1 MAETLELEIESL
13 IFISSEPL
21 KTEDLISCLESHH
34 KQKIELSMV
43 LEGLEN
49 IKSKYSSEEYA
60 FELIEIAEGFQF
72 LTKPAFHP
80 IIKTYLNQM
89 NQKRL
94 SRTALETLAII
105 AYKQPVSKPEIERIR
120 GVNCDHTIQK
130 LLEKELI
137 TIEGRGEGAGKPIL
151 YVTSEKFM
159 NYFGLKSIEQ
169 LPTIKEF
176 NHSFNEVGEEIPIE
190 RMIIDLEPDSA
201 TNHNP
206 E

>member
-1 MAETLELEIESL
+1 MTETLELQIESL

-21 KTEDLISCLESHH
+21 KTEDLIACLEGHH
-34 KQKIELSMV
+34 KQKIDLSLV

-49 IKSKYSSEEYA
+49 IKSKYSADEYA
-60 FELIEIAEGFQF
+60 FELIDIAEGYQF

-190 RMIIDLEPDSA
+190 RMISDLEPDTT

>member
-1 MAETLELEIESL
+1 MELFELQIESL
-13 IFISSEPL
+13 IFVSSEPL
-21 KTEDLISCLESHH
+21 GLDDIVACLESYH
-34 KQKIELSMV
+34 KEKVERALV
-43 LEGLEN
+43 LESLDA
-49 IKSKYSSEEYA
+49 IKSKYLQEDYA
-60 FELIEIAEGFQF
+60 FELMEIADGYQF
-72 LTKPAFHP
+72 MTKGAFHP
-80 IIKTYLNQM
+80 IIKAYLNQM

-137 TIEGRGEGAGKPIL
+137 SIEGRGEGPGKPIL

-159 NYFGLKSIEQ
+159 NYFGLKSIDQ

-176 NHSFNEVGEEIPIE
+176 EGGFNEVGEEIPIE
-190 RMIIDLEPDSA
+190 RMITDLDAEIA
-201 TNHNP
+201 P
-206 E
+206 EH

>member
-1 MAETLELEIESL
+1 MAETLELQIESL

-21 KTEDLISCLESHH
+21 KTEDLIACLEGHH
-34 KQKIELSMV
+34 KQKIDLSLV
-43 LEGLEN
+43 LESLEK

-60 FELIEIAEGFQF
+60 FELVEIAEGYQF

-105 AYKQPVSKPEIERIR
+105 AYKQPVSKPEIEKIR

-190 RMIIDLEPDSA
+190 RMISDLEPDD
-201 TNHNP
+201 P
-206 E
+206 II

>member
-1 MAETLELEIESL
+1 M
-13 IFISSEPL
+13 
-21 KTEDLISCLESHH
+21 
-34 KQKIELSMV
+34 
-43 LEGLEN
+43 
-49 IKSKYSSEEYA
+49 
-60 FELIEIAEGFQF
+60 
-72 LTKPAFHP
+72 TKGAYHP
-80 IIKTYLNQM
+80 IVKTFLNQM

-137 TIEGRGEGAGKPIL
+137 SIEGRGEGPGKPIL

-159 NYFGLKSIEQ
+159 NYFGLKSIDQ

-176 NHSFNEVGEEIPIE
+176 EGGFNEVGEEIPIE
-190 RMIIDLEPDSA
+190 RMITDLDAEIA
-201 TNHNP
+201 P
-206 E
+206 EHSNCGLGSVGSKRIYPAI

>member
-1 MAETLELEIESL
+1 MTETLELQIESL

-21 KTEDLISCLESHH
+21 KTEDLIACLEGHH
-34 KQKIELSMV
+34 KQKIDLSLV

-49 IKSKYSSEEYA
+49 IKSKYSADEYA
-60 FELIEIAEGFQF
+60 FELIDIAEGYQF

-137 TIEGRGEGAGKPIL
+137 TIEGKGEGAGKPIL

-190 RMIIDLEPDSA
+190 RMISDLEPDTT

>member
-1 MAETLELEIESL
+1 MELFELQIESL
-13 IFISSEPL
+13 IFVSSEPL
-21 KTEDLISCLESHH
+21 GLDDIVACLESYH
-34 KQKIELSMV
+34 KEKVERALV
-43 LEGLEN
+43 LESLDA
-49 IKSKYSSEEYA
+49 IKSKYLQEDYA
-60 FELIEIAEGFQF
+60 FELMEIADGYQF
-72 LTKPAFHP
+72 MTKGAYHP
-80 IIKTYLNQM
+80 IVKTFLNQM

-137 TIEGRGEGAGKPIL
+137 SIEGRGEGPGKPIL

-159 NYFGLKSIEQ
+159 NYFGLKSIDQ

-176 NHSFNEVGEEIPIE
+176 EGGFNEVGEEIPIE
-190 RMIIDLEPDSA
+190 RMITDLDAEIA
-201 TNHNP
+201 P
-206 E
+206 EH

>member
-1 MAETLELEIESL
+1 VELFELQIESL
-13 IFISSEPL
+13 IFVSSEPL
-21 KTEDLISCLESHH
+21 GLDDIVACLESYH
-34 KQKIELSMV
+34 KEKVERALV
-43 LEGLEN
+43 LESLDA
-49 IKSKYSSEEYA
+49 IKSKYLQEDYA
-60 FELIEIAEGFQF
+60 FELMEIADGYQF
-72 LTKPAFHP
+72 MTKGAYHP
-80 IIKTYLNQM
+80 IVKTFLNQM

-137 TIEGRGEGAGKPIL
+137 SIEGRGEGPGKPIL

-159 NYFGLKSIEQ
+159 NYFGLKSIDQ

-176 NHSFNEVGEEIPIE
+176 EGGFNEVGEEIPIE
-190 RMIIDLEPDSA
+190 RMITDLDAEIA
-201 TNHNP
+201 P
-206 E
+206 EH

>member
-1 MAETLELEIESL
+1 MADTLELQIESL

-21 KTEDLISCLESHH
+21 KTEDLITCLEGHH
-34 KQKIELSMV
+34 KQKIDLSLV
-43 LEGLEN
+43 LESLEK

-60 FELIEIAEGFQF
+60 FELVEIAEGYQF

-105 AYKQPVSKPEIERIR
+105 AYKQPVSKPEIEKIR

-190 RMIIDLEPDSA
+190 RMISDLEPDD
-201 TNHNP
+201 P
-206 E
+206 II

>member
-1 MAETLELEIESL
+1 VELFELQIESL
-13 IFISSEPL
+13 IFVSAEPL
-21 KTEDLISCLESHH
+21 KLVDIIACLESYH
-34 KQKIELSMV
+34 KEKVNRSLV
-43 LEGLEN
+43 LESLDQ
-49 IKSKYSSEEYA
+49 IKEKYSREDYA
-60 FELIEIAEGFQF
+60 FELVEIADGYQF
-72 LTKPAFHP
+72 MTKGAYHP
-80 IIKTYLNQM
+80 IVKTFLNQM

-105 AYKQPVSKPEIERIR
+105 AYKQPVSKPDIERIR

-137 TIEGRGEGAGKPIL
+137 SIEGRGDGPGKPIL

-176 NHSFNEVGEEIPIE
+176 DSGYNEIGEEIPIE
-190 RMIIDLEPDSA
+190 RMIMDLEQEIS
-201 TNHNP
+201 T
-206 E
+206 EK

>member
-1 MAETLELEIESL
+1 MPESLELQIESL

-21 KTEDLISCLESHH
+21 KTDDLIACLESYN
-34 KQKIELSMV
+34 KEKIEPTLV
-43 LEGLEN
+43 LENLEK
-49 IKSKYSSEEYA
+49 IKAKYISEEFA
-60 FELIEIAEGFQF
+60 FELVEIAEGYQF
-72 LTKPAFHP
+72 LTKTAYHP
-80 IIKTYLNQM
+80 IIKTYLNQL

-105 AYKQPVSKPEIERIR
+105 AYKQPVSKPDIERIR

-190 RMIIDLEPDSA
+190 RMIIDLEPDES
-201 TNHNP
+201 TKTL
-206 E
+206 

>member
-1 MAETLELEIESL
+1 MELLDLQIESL
-13 IFISSEPL
+13 VFVSSEPL
-21 KTEDLISCLESHH
+21 KLDDLIACLEGYY
-34 KQKIELSMV
+34 KEKIDRSLV
-43 LEGLEN
+43 LESLEN
-49 IKSKYSSEEYA
+49 VKRKFDSEESA
-60 FELIEIAEGFQF
+60 FELTEIADGYQF
-72 LTKPAFHP
+72 MTKGTFHP

-105 AYKQPVSKPEIERIR
+105 AYKQPASKPDIERIR

-137 TIEGRGEGAGKPIL
+137 SIQGRGEGAGKPIL

-159 NYFGLKSIEQ
+159 NYFGLKSIDQ

-176 NHSFNEVGEEIPIE
+176 DSGYNEIGEEIPIE
-190 RMIIDLEPDSA
+190 RMIMDLEQE
-201 TNHNP
+201 NP
-206 E
+206 

>member
-1 MAETLELEIESL
+1 MELFELQIESL
-13 IFISSEPL
+13 IFVSSEPL
-21 KTEDLISCLESHH
+21 GLDDIVACLESYH
-34 KQKIELSMV
+34 KEKVERALV
-43 LEGLEN
+43 LESLEA
-49 IKSKYSSEEYA
+49 IKSKYLQEDYA
-60 FELIEIAEGFQF
+60 FELMEIADGYQF
-72 LTKPAFHP
+72 MTKGAYHP
-80 IIKTYLNQM
+80 IVKTFLNQM

-137 TIEGRGEGAGKPIL
+137 SIEGRGEGPGKPIL

-159 NYFGLKSIEQ
+159 NYFGLKSIDQ

-176 NHSFNEVGEEIPIE
+176 EGGFNEVGEEIPIE
-190 RMIIDLEPDSA
+190 RMITDLDAEIA
-201 TNHNP
+201 P
-206 E
+206 EH

>member
-1 MAETLELEIESL
+1 MPESLELQIESL

-21 KTEDLISCLESHH
+21 KTDDLIACLEGHH
-34 KQKIELSMV
+34 KQKIEPTLV
-43 LEGLEN
+43 LESLEK
-49 IKSKYSSEEYA
+49 IKSKYSAEDFA
-60 FELIEIAEGFQF
+60 FELVEIAEGFQF
-72 LTKPAFHP
+72 LTKADFHP
-80 IIKTYLNQM
+80 IIKTYLNQL

-190 RMIIDLEPDSA
+190 RMIIDLEPDDSI
-201 TNHNP
+201 NHQS

>member
-1 MAETLELEIESL
+1 MELLELQIESL
-13 IFISSEPL
+13 IFIASEPL
-21 KTEDLISCLESHH
+21 KMEDLVACLEAYH
-34 KQKIELSMV
+34 KEKIEPTLV
-43 LEGLEN
+43 QECLEK
-49 IKSKYSSEEYA
+49 IKVKYASDDFA
-60 FELIEIAEGFQF
+60 FELNEIAEGFQF
-72 LTKPAFHP
+72 LTKAAYHP
-80 IIKTYLNQM
+80 IVRTFLNQM
-89 NQKRL
+89 SQKRL

-137 TIEGRGEGAGKPIL
+137 AMEGRADGPGKPIL

-159 NYFGLKSIEQ
+159 NYFGLKSIDQ

-176 NHSFNEVGEEIPIE
+176 DHGFNEIGEEIPIE
-190 RMIIDLEPDSA
+190 RMVMDLEQDLSA
-201 TNHNP
+201 NKNS

>member
-1 MAETLELEIESL
+1 MELFELQIESL
-13 IFISSEPL
+13 IFVSSEPL
-21 KTEDLISCLESHH
+21 GLDDIVACLESYH
-34 KQKIELSMV
+34 KEKVERTLV
-43 LEGLEN
+43 LESLDA
-49 IKSKYSSEEYA
+49 IKSKYLQEDYA
-60 FELIEIAEGFQF
+60 FELVEIAEGYQF
-72 LTKPAFHP
+72 MTKGAYHP
-80 IIKTYLNQM
+80 IVKTFLNQM

-137 TIEGRGEGAGKPIL
+137 SIEGRGEGPGKPIL

-159 NYFGLKSIEQ
+159 NYFGLKSIDQ

-176 NHSFNEVGEEIPIE
+176 EGGFNEVGEEIPIE
-190 RMIIDLEPDSA
+190 RMITDLDAEPA
-201 TNHNP
+201 P
-206 E
+206 EH

>member
-1 MAETLELEIESL
+1 VELFELQIESL
-13 IFISSEPL
+13 IFVSAEPL
-21 KTEDLISCLESHH
+21 KLEDILACLESYH
-34 KQKIELSMV
+34 KEKIDKALV
-43 LEGLEN
+43 LESLDQ
-49 IKSKYSSEEYA
+49 IKEKYSKEDYA
-60 FELIEIAEGFQF
+60 FELAEIAEGYQF
-72 LTKPAFHP
+72 MTKGAYHP
-80 IIKTYLNQM
+80 IVKTFLNQM

-105 AYKQPVSKPEIERIR
+105 AYKQPVSKPDIERIR

-137 TIEGRGEGAGKPIL
+137 SIEGRGEGAGKPIL

-176 NHSFNEVGEEIPIE
+176 DSGYNEIGEEIPIE
-190 RMIIDLEPDSA
+190 RMIMDLEHDIA
-201 TNHNP
+201 P
-206 E
+206 EKQ